1 MSELLTA
8 AELAVKLRV
17 RPTTIR
23 EWTRDKLIPA
33 VRITPKVIRY
43 DPDAV
48 MRALQA
54 QQGVKP

>member
-1 MSELLTA
+1 MNEILTA
-8 AELAVKLRV
+8 AELAERLKV

-43 DPDAV
+43 DLDAV
-48 MRALQA
+48 IRVLQEQRGAA
-54 QQGVKP
+54 Q